1 MAPHISRSLS
11 DMMLQDEWINES
23 FLSITDNKSLFWQFY
38 PLNAMISFLLFSWG
52 IGHWKKEII
61 C

>member
-11 DMMLQDEWINES
+11 NMVLQDEWMNES

-52 IGHWKKEII
+52 IGH
-61 C
+61 